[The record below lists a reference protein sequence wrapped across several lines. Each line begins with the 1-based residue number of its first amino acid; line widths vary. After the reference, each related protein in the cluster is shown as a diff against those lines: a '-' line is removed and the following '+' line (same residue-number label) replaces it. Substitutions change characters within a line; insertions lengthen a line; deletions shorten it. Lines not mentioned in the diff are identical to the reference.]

1 MGKENMV
8 RKLIGRESALFLFS
22 NQQFVRSE
30 NFFPSPYT
38 YFIANGSISRENFR
52 RYENRRVS
60 ILTIFFP
67 VGDVHGPVVTKVI
80 FVLENERLE
89 GVIESTHYRRTIIP
103 DFFNLEFFVWK
114 IKCDFRVSEHTH
126 FGIAVAGIH
135 FGYNWHIFKGIAGVR
150 DALLPYFKLEAG
162 VHLDE
167 SVQNTSAYR
176 KLPLDPC
183 RIRQLCLQRCGSCR
197 LQQTQL

>member
-8 RKLIGRESALFLFS
+8 RKLIGREGALFLFS
-22 NQQFVRSE
+22 NQQLIRSE
-30 NFFPSPYT
+30 NFFPSPYA
-38 YFIANGSISRENFR
+38 YFIANGSISRKNFR
-52 RYENRRVS
+52 GDKNRRVS

-80 FVLENERLE
+80 FVLKNERFE
-89 GVIESTHYRRTIIP
+89 GVIESTHYCRTIIP
-103 DFFNLEFFVWK
+103 DFFHLEFFVRK
-114 IKCDFRVSEHTH
+114 VECNLRVGEHAY
-126 FGIAVAGIH
+126 FGVTVAGIY
-135 FGYNWHIFKGIAGVR
+135 FGYDRHIFKGIAGVR
-150 DALLPYFKLEAG
+150 NTLLAYLKLEAG

-183 RIRQLCLQRCGSCR
+183 RIRQLCLQRRSSRR